1 MRIHMKALASLL
13 ISTVEFQAEVM
24 LTLNKL

>member
-1 MRIHMKALASLL
+1 MRIHMKTLASLL